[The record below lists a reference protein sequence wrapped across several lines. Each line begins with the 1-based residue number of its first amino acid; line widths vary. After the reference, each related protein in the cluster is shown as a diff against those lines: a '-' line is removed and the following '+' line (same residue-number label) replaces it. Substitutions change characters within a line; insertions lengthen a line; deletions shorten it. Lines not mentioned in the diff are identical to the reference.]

1 MQELLGKLNIK
12 YNNINIYEQSFI
24 HRSYINENPKYIS
37 GHNER
42 LEFLGDAVLELLV
55 SEYLYL
61 KYKDIAEGELT
72 SIRSAMVNTHTL
84 AKISNLLDFNKFI
97 KLSKGESKDTGKAR
111 MSILADTFEAF
122 LGAIYLDMG
131 LLECKKFLES
141 NLFNREEEA
150 RKDTLLREAKSII
163 QEYTQDKLG
172 ITPSYKVLKEEGPDH
187 NKDFVVGIYFNNK
200 EIATGIGKSK
210 QEAETNAA
218 RNALTINKW
227 I

>member
-1 MQELLGKLNIK
+1 MRELLDKLTIK
-12 YNNINIYEQSFI
+12 YNNIDIYEQAFI

-84 AKISNLLDFNKFI
+84 AKISNSLDFNEFI

-122 LGAIYLDMG
+122 LGALYLDMG

-218 RNALTINKW
+218 RNALIINKW